1 MVEDATGPTAP
12 RETLMTRS
20 LKQTMISGLAAL
32 TLGAGLLAASAPAQ
46 ARPWNH
52 GGAVAAGVIG
62 GLAIGAMAASAAA
75 HPVYAAPVYA
85 VPVYDG
91 PHLLQDPATRH
102 RHLRQPLLP
111 PGEGLPLRRL

>member
-1 MVEDATGPTAP
+1 MVEDATSPTAP

-52 GGAVAAGVIG
+52 GGAVTAGVIG
-62 GLAIGAMAASAAA
+62 GLAIGAMAASAA

-85 VPVYDG
+85 VPVYDR
-91 PHLLQDPATRH
+91 PACYRT
-102 RHLRQPLLP
+102 RQPVTDIYGNLYY
-111 PGEGLPLRRL
+111 RRVKVCH